1 MYVIDRFTTQTPHG
15 KYQWEKQNV
24 LSLICFFTLEQTTKI
39 KICHMVATEHP
50 ELIEGRRRLI
60 ATDVIDYEEAV
71 EYGLIDNSGSDQ
83 DEQYDSGLGETGV
96 RTGVT

>member
-1 MYVIDRFTTQTPHG
+1 MLLIALPHRLLMVSISG
-15 KYQWEKQNV
+15 KNKMFC
-24 LSLICFFTLEQTTKI
+24 LSFVFFTLEQTTKI

-60 ATDVIDYEEAV
+60 ATDVIDYEESV

-83 DEQYDSGLGETGV
+83 DE
-96 RTGVT
+96 